1 MYRYKLEIISVD
13 SNKPLKYD
21 KTIEIES
28 ESPKLLDKV
37 TEYLEFNAQTDTQDY
52 QEFDVYGAEFKVI
65 SREEVT
71 LLDRIVKYQSKHKL
85 TDIAFSE
92 LCSITRYTIYNLKRG
107 RNLSLPSQRK
117 IENVFK
123 GE

>member
-13 SNKPLKYD
+13 SNKPLVYD
-21 KTIEIES
+21 KVIEIES

-52 QEFDVYGAEFKVI
+52 QEFEVYGAEFRVI

-85 TDIAFSE
+85 TDVDFAK
-92 LCSITRYTIYNLKRG
+92 LCGITRITIGNLKRG

-117 IENVFK
+117 IENVLK